1 MPFDGGRYDIFLKIL
16 NNSTDE
22 AINLIE
28 QENKIDFILNKFGWT
43 PLHTAAYQGNK
54 DLVLYLLGKGAQK
67 ERTNR
72 SGLTAERL
80 AEEKGHWEVCELI
93 EGWDN

>member
-1 MPFDGGRYDIFLKIL
+1 MPFDGGRYQIFLKIL

-22 AINLIE
+22 VINLIE
-28 QENKIDFILNKFGWT
+28 QQSNIDFTLNKYEWT

-54 DLVLYLLGKGAQK
+54 DLVLYLLGRGARK
-67 ERTNR
+67 ERMNM
-72 SGLTAERL
+72 SGLTAEML

-93 EGWDN
+93 CGWEE